1 VLRSGVRSFASGA
14 HSTALKLS
22 RATAAKLHAAAKPV
36 VLTVQMTL
44 TDVYGRRVARSIKV
58 TITR

>member
-1 VLRSGVRSFASGA
+1 
-14 HSTALKLS
+14 LKLS